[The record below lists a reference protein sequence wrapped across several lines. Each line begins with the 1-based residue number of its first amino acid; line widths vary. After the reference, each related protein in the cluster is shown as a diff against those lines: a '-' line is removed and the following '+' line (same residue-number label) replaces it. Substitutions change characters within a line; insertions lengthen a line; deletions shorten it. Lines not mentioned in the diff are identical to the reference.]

1 MTTVYDTL
9 TVGGGPAGLSG
20 GDTALEGV
28 RVAGDLR
35 PMTQQV
41 SIALGTGNIA
51 AVQIDQYLTVRDA
64 R

>member
-9 TVGGGPAGLSG
+9 I
-20 GDTALEGV
+20 
-28 RVAGDLR
+28 VAGDLR

-51 AVQIDQYLTVRDA
+51 AVQIDQYLAAKDQTSHDGREQG
-64 R
+64 